1 MSHQI
6 HRGSSV
12 FIHSFFLSF
21 IHSFILTGIISNPP
35 RLSRTMEYSLK
46 GNINS
51 YTILNLLVIP
61 CYYINNL
68 NIYLNI
74 YIFIHS
80 FKTLT
85 QHTRTLFKPLYTI
98 IQLSHRLKNLNY
110 CPRPC
115 SKCPHPH
122 RRSLLNHFLSLSSN
136 Q

>member
-1 MSHQI
+1 MVAFELEVPITTRIDYIKRKIIERHEGAIGDVVMCLTRFTEDPQYL
-6 HRGSSV
+6 
-12 FIHSFFLSF
+12 FIHSFSL
-21 IHSFILTGIISNPP
+21 SFILTGIISNPP

-80 FKTLT
+80 FI
-85 QHTRTLFKPLYTI
+85 QNSHTTHTHAF
-98 IQLSHRLKNLNY
+98 
-110 CPRPC
+110 
-115 SKCPHPH
+115 
-122 RRSLLNHFLSLSSN
+122 
-136 Q
+136 